1 MGLLNLVGRLSLDG
15 APFKQGLDKS
25 KKDAQSA
32 ASDISNSLKGAL
44 VGALGGFTI
53 AAQFKEA
60 ADYAAKIVDLS
71 GRTGIGAGALQEI
84 SFGASMAGSSLDA
97 LLPILQKITVAKKE
111 ALKDPTGEFADA
123 FLSLGISVDDLKS
136 KRIEDLFYRIG
147 DAVESA
153 GDSQAIFEDVLK
165 ITGKSGGE
173 MVQVFKGGFSEAI
186 EQFKKLDIAVSD
198 EKLKNIEAY
207 GDRFTSLGF
216 KIKSA
221 FMEAVSGVASA
232 HTSAGNFLST
242 LGSEADL
249 LMRFAIGG
257 THDKLSWEEFKMER
271 DALRNGQNEVVF
283 GRDKGT
289 GFGGGPSLKSVMGN
303 TPWEKNPENKEMDG
317 IIKMQERINELKFSA
332 LKDDEKRVDLVKQIE
347 EFEMRIALI
356 RAGMFLGLGGSKK
369 DILEQELNIAEAK
382 AKLAAM
388 ESANPG
394 TAWSQMFSSSPTKDS
409 LTSIGNFLGADTGSK
424 QLKELSEITRQL
436 RAIEKNTGKTDNTG
450 FPL

>member
-1 MGLLNLVGRLSLDG
+1 MGLLNLIGRISLDG

-71 GRTGIGAGALQEI
+71 GRTGIGTGALQEI

-97 LLPILQKITVAKKE
+97 LLPILQRITVAKKE
-111 ALKDPTGEFADA
+111 ALKDPNGDFADA
-123 FLSLGISVDDLKS
+123 FLSLGISVEDLKS

-153 GDSQAIFEDVLK
+153 GDSQAIFADVLK

-186 EQFKKLDIAVSD
+186 DQFKKLDIAVSD
-198 EKLKNIEAY
+198 EKLRNIEAY

-242 LGSEADL
+242 LGSEVDL

-257 THDKLSWEEFKMER
+257 TKDKLSWEEFKMER
-271 DALRNGQNEVVF
+271 DALYAGQNEGVF

-289 GFGGGPSLKSVMGN
+289 GFGGGPSLKSVMGGVAF
-303 TPWEKNPENKEMDG
+303 EDGSNKEIAG
-317 IIKMQERINELKFSA
+317 IIKMHERINELKFSA
-332 LKDDEKRVDLVKQIE
+332 LDDEGKRVELLKQIE
-347 EFEMRIALI
+347 EYEMRIALI
-356 RAGMFLGLGGSKK
+356 RAGRFLGIGGTPK
-369 DILEQELNIAEAK
+369 DILQQELNIAEAK
-382 AKLAAM
+382 AKLEGLRKASVKEDRGM
-388 ESANPG
+388 
-394 TAWSQMFSSSPTKDS
+394 SPIKDS
-409 LTSIGNFLGADTGSK
+409 LTSIGNFLGANPNSGQMKEFSEMNR
-424 QLKELSEITRQL
+424 QLK
-436 RAIEKNTGKTDNTG
+436 AIERNTSRVNGGG